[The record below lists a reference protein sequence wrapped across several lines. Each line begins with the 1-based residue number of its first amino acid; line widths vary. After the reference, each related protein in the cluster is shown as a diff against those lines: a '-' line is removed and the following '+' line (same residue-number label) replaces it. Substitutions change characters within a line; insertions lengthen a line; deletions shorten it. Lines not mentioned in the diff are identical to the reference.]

1 MPVWSAPATN
11 GRLRK
16 ELYEFHLPN
25 SDLCACFRNVR
36 DLSPRGIVEL
46 VMADFPH
53 TRRKI
58 RAPRVNLWGT
68 VSATVQLENGRQLW
82 ATMLRLSTTG
92 GLLELPN
99 CLDEGVTV
107 NLTLH
112 LGSRAVRG
120 KAAMLFPMCA
130 TQGYLQPFRF
140 TDMRDQ
146 ERFALQAEIR
156 ELLRQ
161 TRLLSTGRRPV
172 GLIRPRFLPKSL

>member
-1 MPVWSAPATN
+1 
-11 GRLRK
+11 
-16 ELYEFHLPN
+16 
-25 SDLCACFRNVR
+25 
-36 DLSPRGIVEL
+36 
-46 VMADFPH
+46 MADFPH
-53 TRRKI
+53 HRRKI

-68 VSATVQLENGRQLW
+68 VSATIQLENGRQLW
-82 ATMLRLSTTG
+82 AKMLRLSATG
-92 GLLELPN
+92 GLLELAN
-99 CLDEGVTV
+99 CLDEGVSV

-140 TDMRDQ
+140 ADMRDDD
-146 ERFALQAEIR
+146 RFALQTEIR

-161 TRLLSTGRRPV
+161 TRLLATGRRTF